1 MKHYIPKNST
11 KNLFYLFKF
20 KIYLILSFIL
30 IYKNSHSFETH
41 EIADGYYVH
50 FGKQQDSN
58 KENKGDIAN
67 LGFIIGNKSIAV
79 IDTGGT
85 PEIGEKTFKKYSNN
99 IKSPN
104 FACDNHTFSP
114 RSFLWNRGFF

>member
-1 MKHYIPKNST
+1 MKHYSPKNST
-11 KNLFYLFKF
+11 KNLFYLFKL
-20 KIYLILSFIL
+20 KIYFILSFIL

-50 FGKQQDSN
+50 FGKQEDSN

-79 IDTGGT
+79 LIQ
-85 PEIGEKTFKKYSNN
+85 EALLKLEK
-99 IKSPN
+99 N
-104 FACDNHTFSP
+104 FYKIFEQYQISQF
-114 RSFLWNRGFF
+114 RM